1 MAIFAMKCRYL
12 LRARRAVAAV
22 ALLALTAASPLAAQ
36 TPDTLADQIGLPS
49 PIQRYT
55 APDPDSEPVP
65 FISGPPFEQAH

>member
-1 MAIFAMKCRYL
+1 MAILAMECRYVL
-12 LRARRAVAAV
+12 HARRAVAAL